1 MIDVHRLRPL
11 ITLVLVLVTLAPSFA
26 EMFTADLSPIVVLVR
41 LALALAL
48 IGTLVWLISRV
59 LLHYARIQAA
69 GGRGSED
76 SQSSPQF

>member
-11 ITLVLVLVTLAPSFA
+11 ITLALVLLTLLPSFV
-26 EMFTADLSPIVVLVR
+26 EMFAEDLSPIVVLAR

-69 GGRGSED
+69 GEQRRED
-76 SQSSPQF
+76 NQSSPQF

>member
-1 MIDVHRLRPL
+1 VVDVHRLRPL
-11 ITLVLVLVTLAPSFA
+11 ITLVLVLVTIAPSFA
-26 EMFTADLSPIVVLVR
+26 EMFTSGLSPVVVLLR

-48 IGTLVWLISRV
+48 LSTLVWLISRV

-69 GGRGSED
+69 RERED

>member
-11 ITLVLVLVTLAPSFA
+11 VTLALVLLTLLPSFV
-26 EMFTADLSPIVVLVR
+26 EMFTEDLSPIVVLAR

-69 GGRGSED
+69 GEQGRED